1 MNSERLFFQIQIAQK
16 LVISRNILRKM
27 EDKKEQFELLSRE
40 LLGRLNDVNRQSDLF
55 FPFGYVLPSEI
66 EEKYFSRGSVL
77 RGIMIKNMVLVD
89 NSFKKFKIFP
99 THDVMVAY
107 VETQKE
113 LLDTWKK
120 EAVKSYISTYKED
133 GEKLDEFKKC
143 ISKIVADINKASMD
157 AIKTVASS
165 DEAKELDKEYNP
177 SGHTSFSEFIQNAV
191 MNLFK

>member
-1 MNSERLFFQIQIAQK
+1 
-16 LVISRNILRKM
+16 M
-27 EDKKEQFELLSRE
+27 EDKKEQFETLSRE

-55 FPFGYVLPSEI
+55 FPFGYILPAEI

-113 LLDTWKK
+113 LLEAWKE
-120 EAVKSYISTYKED
+120 EAVKSFISTYKDE
-133 GEKLDEFKKC
+133 GEKLNEFKKC
-143 ISKIVADINKASMD
+143 ISKIVADINKASMN
-157 AIKTVASS
+157 AIKEVASS

-177 SGHTSFSEFIQNAV
+177 SGHSSFSDFIQNAV